1 MLAWR
6 SVDGCAMQTATL
18 ARIAA
23 LPLVVTTQELRRAG
37 LDPDI
42 ARRAVGAG
50 AWTQLFPH
58 TWLRTTGPA
67 QRAHLVTA
75 ALGLAGPGAVLTGAD
90 GCAAIGL
97 RDIPRQPS
105 VAVLLPAHVR
115 RAPRPGITWLHTQ
128 EPVTAQRHGAH
139 HVAEPERAI
148 LDAARLSGSLRD
160 VRALLC
166 EGVRDGWTSVDA
178 QRAALLDGPRRHRR
192 LAHSALDSIA
202 EGARSAPECE
212 LADALRPAVAAG
224 RLAVLL
230 NPQVLIDGAL
240 VCCPDAYI
248 VGSALG
254 VELDS
259 KRHHGGEQDFE
270 ATLRRHD
277 RAAAYGLMLLHV
289 TPQTL
294 RRGPGAYRELVCA
307 AVEARLAGGLREPAG
322 LTVLPCG
329 PPVAGQ
335 TRAQRQR

>member
-1 MLAWR
+1 
-6 SVDGCAMQTATL
+6 MQTATL

-23 LPLVVTTQELRRAG
+23 LPLVVTTQGLRLAG

-50 AWTQLFPH
+50 AWMQLFPQA
-58 TWLRTTGPA
+58 WLRRPGPA
-67 QRAHLVTA
+67 EREHLVAA
-75 ALGLAGPGAVLTGAD
+75 ALALAGPGAVLTGAD
-90 GCAAIGL
+90 GCAAIGM
-97 RDIPRQPS
+97 RDVPRQPS

-115 RAPRPGITWLHTQ
+115 RAPRVGIIWLPTQ
-128 EPVTAQRHGAH
+128 EPVATLRHGAH
-139 HVAEPERAI
+139 PVAEPERAI

-178 QRAALLDGPRRHRR
+178 QRAALLDGPKRRRM
-192 LAHSALDSIA
+192 LVHSALDSIA

-212 LADALRPAVAAG
+212 LADALRPAIAAG
-224 RLAVLL
+224 RLTVLL
-230 NPQVLIDGAL
+230 NPQVLIDGTQ
-240 VCCPDAYI
+240 VCFPDAYI
-248 VGSALG
+248 VGCALG

-259 KRHHGGEQDFE
+259 KRHHGGELDFE

-307 AVEARLAGGLREPAG
+307 AVEARRASGLREPAG
-322 LTVLPCG
+322 LTVLPSG
-329 PPVAGQ
+329 PPVAGR